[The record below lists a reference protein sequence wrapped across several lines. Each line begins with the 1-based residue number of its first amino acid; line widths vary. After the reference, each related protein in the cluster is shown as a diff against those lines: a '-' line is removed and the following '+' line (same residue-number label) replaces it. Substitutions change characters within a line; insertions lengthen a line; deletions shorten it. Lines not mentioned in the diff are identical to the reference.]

1 MTQQQ
6 KDKLNKQ
13 LCGLLGICWH
23 EFNSK
28 DSKRA
33 LARSRI
39 FGGSGRECKKCGIG
53 IESEKRKDNPDF
65 TSEVGRVQLLK
76 LMMKIKN
83 YEDFGDLWFLFA
95 CWDDKENKVYAVP
108 TKYLTDDNG
117 AFARAARDFL
127 KAMEGK

>member
-65 TSEVGRVQLLK
+65 TTEAGRVQLLK
-76 LMMKIKN
+76 LMADRDD
-83 YEDFGDLWFLFA
+83 YDDFIGFINRWHWIDTEEAFYFML
-95 CWDDKENKVYAVP
+95 DDS
-108 TKYLTDDNG
+108 G
-117 AFARAARDFL
+117 AFAIAARGFL
-127 KAMEGK
+127 KGEK

>member
-6 KDKLNKQ
+6 KDELNKE

-76 LMMKIKN
+76 LMADRDD
-83 YEDFGDLWFLFA
+83 YDDFIGFINRWHWIDTEEAFYFML
-95 CWDDKENKVYAVP
+95 
-108 TKYLTDDNG
+108 DDNG